1 MRISDWSSDVCS
13 SDLCRACQ
21 LGERTS
27 LRYLAGD
34 ETDHVGGRQ
43 VLALIVLDELI
54 DAHLFDVVGLADDRA
69 DLHSQLPARTP
80 APLAE
85 HDPIAPIFILGRAGD
100 RLKMAP
106 LLARLGHPID
116 RRFADRTPHVPGTRS
131 EARPVGKA
139 GVQTC
144 RSRWATHP

>member
-13 SDLCRACQ
+13 SDLCRAGQ

-27 LRYLAGD
+27 LLYLAGD

-85 HDPIAPIFILGRAGD
+85 HDPIAPIFILGRDGD
-100 RLKMAP
+100 RLKLAP
-106 LLARLGHPID
+106 LLDRLGHLID
-116 RRFADRTPHVPGTRS
+116 
-131 EARPVGKA
+131 
-139 GVQTC
+139 
-144 RSRWATHP
+144 